1 MALSKILKDLIAV
14 GEGHYQEEFGKL
26 RDDVKIAIY
35 QKLLFKAGETP
46 EGSDARKALKSIDDG
61 FEGLDPEVR
70 KGIEIERKRYATA
83 KANAIYQDYLYQKVL
98 EKVTKGKDPVE
109 LQNGLMF
116 EPQGRLVYELTL
128 TIEEQE
134 EVLKKIEGSLS
145 IESIEGRHPID
156 IKQGLKQVLGGRTPT
171 DTTLCSIDLSGP
183 RLPEK
188 GAEVYKKLQE
198 EYKKIYGGQRV
209 LRHQRA
215 SIVASF
221 EETYA
226 HMCLMA
232 GTFERRSI
240 TYGDKNTIS
249 KKDWQD
255 IRHKAALKLQDEV
268 AKVYKKAVKN
278 ATDSNGKVDVDKLN
292 KNLAKER
299 VRLAQSAKKI
309 LIEGVVA
316 HLKEHA
322 LLSLVFNEEGKLISG
337 KLTKKEQKDLLQK
350 RQDLVFDEE
359 GKLISGE
366 LTKEEQE
373 DLLQKRRGLVFN
385 DKGVLTSGE
394 LTKEEQEDLFKKRR
408 EYVLEYTQ
416 KLSSS
421 LNKHKFTAQTATGF
435 DYFYT
440 SNYLQQGMLITGTQ
454 HTAHEK
460 PSFIPGQV
468 VEDQAAFRRVTY
480 TYRDEKGALHPTTAV
495 SARIP
500 SPALV
505 FHPSMSAQDIKDDLV
520 KKFGFLH
527 EQMRAMRGG
536 KNGPVVENL
545 FTSFHSEAFETI
557 GDNNNKQR
565 ASALYMIQAMH
576 DFNTPWSIRVKKLEK
591 QLEKL
596 VEEKPAVLLEEQL
609 DMSPEEKLTAFK
621 TQLDQLEEKRLLTE
635 EEEQYK
641 KKLDKL
647 GVELEN
653 AREQALIQ
661 AQERLPKNNF
671 LYVQNIGTNRHTRD
685 LGYRD
690 DRSMVTGSVELD
702 DITLSAEMAM
712 LHTLQENSAYLSQEV
727 KDKITN
733 INAQVLE
740 HYHTFLNEEQRPTY
754 FAESEAGKNLI
765 KEIRAFKKGLESDLS
780 QEDVDDLP
788 LLASNALVRMIAT
801 NQHWDVR
808 YGQLSQ
814 ALSMYIEWASTGGC
828 KSGNERNQD
837 VMLRFALLKSIHERV
852 EHAGNT
858 DGLQDHER
866 AIYEQLK
873 AYAKGQ
879 TADPD
884 DLRAAIAVSV
894 SKCNLHGGA
903 AAISREDQGGAAKV
917 SSFSFVQ
924 DIKNPFLRWTA
935 RIGLGVFALATAPL
949 LLIPAV
955 RKFYIS
961 QLIDTNNAADR
972 EMNLDATGASK
983 TQAHKGQDKRTR
995 EVILEVL
1002 KEDEFFNKKKGGTEL
1017 TSEEKA
1023 GFKKTKG
1030 SHERYEL
1037 SVKKK
1042 GVEEGLNP
1050 LNGSP
1055 QLMVKTFG
1063 VTEVPKPKVE
1073 AAQQLRS
1080 SDEPRIDDSNDRQ
1093 LDSSV
1098 VTEYTKTI

>member
-1 MALSKILKDLIAV
+1 MALSKILKDLIVA
-14 GEGHYQEEFGKL
+14 GEGHYQEEFRNL

-46 EGSDARKALKSIDDG
+46 EESDARKALASLNEPA
-61 FEGLDPEVR
+61 FLNSRLSEELR
-70 KGIEIERKRYATA
+70 NGIKIEQQRYATA
-83 KANAIYQDYLYQKVL
+83 KANAIYQDYLREITL
-98 EKVTKGKDPVE
+98 ERVRSKVTLLDKDEQIVLTAQEQEEVKKKYEDLVFNEHGQLTSGVLPDE
-109 LQNGLMF
+109 EQKKILKKRDDLLF
-116 EPQGRLVYELTL
+116 DPQARLIYELTL
-128 TIEEQE
+128 SEKEQE
-134 EVLKKIEGSLS
+134 KILKKIEAALQMPNVDGRQG
-145 IESIEGRHPID
+145 IE
-156 IKQGLKQVLGGRTPT
+156 IKEGLKKVLGGRTPT
-171 DTTLCSIDLSGP
+171 DTTLCSIDLSGQVNGQGTDVHMKL
-183 RLPEK
+183 REK
-188 GAEVYKKLQE
+188 FVKK
-198 EYKKIYGGQRV
+198 YGGQP
-209 LRHQRA
+209 LLSHQRA
-215 SIVASF
+215 SMVASF

-226 HMCLMA
+226 HMNLMA

-240 TYGDKNTIS
+240 TYGEKKDTIS
-249 KKDWQD
+249 HETWQG
-255 IRHKAALKLQDEV
+255 IRHHAALKIQDEV

-278 ATDSNGKVDVDKLN
+278 AIDSNGKVDVDKLN

-316 HLKEHA
+316 HLKTNGA
-322 LLSLVFNEEGKLISG
+322 DRAVI
-337 KLTKKEQKDLLQK
+337 
-350 RQDLVFDEE
+350 
-359 GKLISGE
+359 
-366 LTKEEQE
+366 
-373 DLLQKRRGLVFN
+373 
-385 DKGVLTSGE
+385 
-394 LTKEEQEDLFKKRR
+394 
-408 EYVLEYTQ
+408 LEYMQ

-421 LNKHKFTAQTATGF
+421 LDKHKFTAQTATGF

-480 TYRDEKGALHPTTAV
+480 TYRDKEGALHPTTAV

-505 FHPSMSAQDIKDDLV
+505 FHPEMSAQDIKDDLV

-596 VEEKPAVLLEEQL
+596 VEEKPAGLEEQL

-621 TQLDQLEEKRLLTE
+621 TQLNQLEKKRPLTE

-661 AQERLPKNNF
+661 AQELLPKNNF

-1030 SHERYEL
+1030 SHEGYEL

-1063 VTEVPKPKVE
+1063 VTEVPKQKSKEKVE